1 MEVVYYS
8 PSALRSFYSNANFS
22 VVRINIFGLHRTGAR
37 DIPSFGLEVVSGTN
51 ANSYTPHRLTGE
63 SENYEKATN
72 WVYEIY

>member
-8 PSALRSFYSNANFS
+8 PSALRSFHSNTNFS
-22 VVRINIFGLHRTGAR
+22 VVRINIFGLHRTGGR
-37 DIPSFGLEVVSGTN
+37 DIPSFGLEVISGTN
-51 ANSYTPHRLTGE
+51 ADRYTPHRVTGE